1 MLNGSS
7 LLCSD
12 DVLGGD
18 ACVVVTTQDF
28 IKFWGDFFFRFCNA

>member
-12 DVLGGD
+12 DALGGD
-18 ACVVVTTQDF
+18 ACVVLVLEVRCRPVCMEHG
-28 IKFWGDFFFRFCNA
+28 IL

>member
-1 MLNGSS
+1 MLNGGS

-18 ACVVVTTQDF
+18 ACVVLVLEVRCRPVRMEH
-28 IKFWGDFFFRFCNA
+28 GVL